1 MNKKFVTLFPQ
12 AQNVHLRKGVGQIPY
27 ILYRDHNIDATLVC
41 FQNEN
46 SYPGLQNDTPG
57 LKLEFLNS
65 RQKKSPL
72 LASVKYLFAHAKNID
87 ALHLFGQSRWTLI
100 VGALYKLLNAKGVL
114 FIKMDM
120 NVQYLQRLMHSK
132 YNSRHLIAWNYF
144 FKNQVNFISSEY
156 AELTQLLK
164 SFYTISGD
172 KIIQLPNGVDD
183 KAIEKLPFKRNSFAE
198 KENIILYVGRV
209 GAAEKNNEMLL
220 SAASKIDLKN
230 WKVYFVGPV
239 ENSFQEKIDSFFKLH
254 NSLKDK
260 IIFVGEVIDFAQL
273 CQWYNRSKIFCL
285 TSLREGF
292 PVVIPEAMYWGNYI
306 VSTDVSS
313 IKEALDFGEIGAVAE
328 DEEKL
333 VKHLQQLIDH
343 PDEIEKITELSIKK
357 AEQEYVWSKLGAKIY
372 SKLQEEFPE

>member
-72 LASVKYLFAHAKNID
+72 SASVKYLFAHAKNID

-239 ENSFQEKIDSFFKLH
+239 EKSFQEKIDSFFKLH

-292 PVVIPEAMYWGNYI
+292 PVVVPEAMYWGNYI

-357 AEQEYVWSKLGAKIY
+357 AEQEYVWSKLVAKIY